1 MFQLTLCILKPDIVR
16 SPLLFKVRVDRGNFF
31 NVIYFNFR

>member
-16 SPLLFKVRVDRGNFF
+16 SPHLFHVGVS
-31 NVIYFNFR
+31 